1 MKLNED
7 NCPSHDLYEL
17 EDFVETH
24 FNDCDEKIR
33 EEAVYIL
40 ETLKEDIYYGTGN
53 AHRVII
59 EAHNKIVHLFNMCV
73 DTDSFGDHSIF

>member
-17 EDFVETH
+17 EEFVEGH

-53 AHRVII
+53 AQRVII
-59 EAHNKIVHLFNMCV
+59 DAHNKIVDLFNKYV